1 MSKQASFNFGHF
13 IPIST
18 VDWYGR
24 SAAVLFLRGCQFR
37 CPYCQNYPYLTGSE
51 LMSMEDI
58 QARITKASRFVS
70 ALVFSGGE
78 PTLQPEA
85 IKTLA
90 RYAASL
96 SLAVG
101 LETNG
106 FGMDIVSDMLDEGI
120 LDKVFMDIKAPVDD
134 PVLYGKVIG
143 LDEKKG
149 AEAAKNAVL
158 TLNKCLDADIEVEIR
173 TTVFRGLI
181 GKDEISRIG
190 QYLEKY
196 PQVSYAIQQGVPENT
211 LNLKHIEIFSR
222 DELLEMVKAI
232 DTKHLRQIRICT
244 IDNGNE
250 RI

>member
-1 MSKQASFNFGHF
+1 MSNQASFNFGHF

-24 SAAVLFLRGCQFR
+24 SVAVLFFRGCQFR

-51 LMSMEDI
+51 LMSIEDI

-78 PTLQPEA
+78 PTLQPKA
-85 IKTLA
+85 LKTLA
-90 RYAASL
+90 RYAASRL
-96 SLAVG
+96 LAIG

-134 PVLYGKVIG
+134 PVLYSKVIG

-149 AEAAKNAVL
+149 AEAAKNAVM
-158 TLNKCLDADIEVEIR
+158 TLNKCLNAGIEVEIR
-173 TTVFRGLI
+173 TTVFRGLV
-181 GKDEISRIG
+181 GKHEISKIG
-190 QYLEKY
+190 QYLDKY
-196 PQVSYAIQQGVPENT
+196 PQVSYAVQQGVPDNT

-222 DELLEMVKAI
+222 DELLEMVKSI
-232 DTKHLRQIRICT
+232 DIKNLHQIRIRT
-244 IDNGNE
+244 IENGNE